1 MLKLSSIGN
10 LTKDGQLKE
19 VGTNQVCNFSIARKD
34 RRTQETTYIDCSIW
48 GQLAISLSPYLTKGT
63 KVYVE
68 GELGQ
73 REWVDKDGNKQVS
86 LTCRVRELEL
96 IGGGGERGETP
107 PRDPL
112 AGQDK
117 NPASNGEMDDEIPF

>member
-10 LTKDGQLKE
+10 LTRDGQLKE
-19 VGTNQVCNFSIARKD
+19 VGTNQVCNFSIARND
-34 RRTQETTYIDCSIW
+34 RRTKETTYIDCSIW
-48 GQLAISLSPYLTKGT
+48 GQLATSLSPYLTKGT

-73 REWVDKDGNKQVS
+73 REWLDKDGGKQVS

-96 IGGGGERGETP
+96 VGGGGERGETP
-107 PRDPL
+107 PRDPM
-112 AGQDK
+112 ANQ
-117 NPASNGEMDDEIPF
+117 NPASNGDMDDEIPF

>member
-10 LTKDGQLKE
+10 LTRDGQLKE
-19 VGTNQVCNFSIARKD
+19 VGSNQVCNFSIARND
-34 RRTQETTYIDCSIW
+34 RRTKETTYIDCSIW
-48 GQLAISLSPYLTKGT
+48 GQLATSLSPYLTKGT

-73 REWVDKDGNKQVS
+73 REWMDKDGGKQVS

-96 IGGGGERGETP
+96 VGGGGERGETP
-107 PRDPL
+107 PRDPM
-112 AGQDK
+112 ADK
-117 NPASNGEMDDEIPF
+117 NPASNGDMDDEIPF

>member
-10 LTKDGQLKE
+10 LTRDGQLKE
-19 VGTNQVCNFSIARKD
+19 VGTNQVCNFSIARND
-34 RRTQETTYIDCSIW
+34 RRTKETTYIDCSIW
-48 GQLAISLSPYLTKGT
+48 GQLATSLSPYLTKGT

-73 REWVDKDGNKQVS
+73 REWMDKDGGKQVS

-96 IGGGGERGETP
+96 VGGGGERGETP
-107 PRDPL
+107 PRDPMTNH
-112 AGQDK
+112 
-117 NPASNGEMDDEIPF
+117 NPASTGVMDDEIPF